1 MPPALSILL
10 VDDDDLVRDSVT
22 LLLEA
27 LGHAVTAA
35 EGGEQAL
42 ALLAE
47 GLRPQ
52 VIVLDRNMPGLDG
65 LEVLARIRRNHPA
78 LPVLLATGRI
88 EDLPIEALAA
98 DPRLRITPKP
108 FTVSTLNQ
116 GLTEVLGG

>member
-52 VIVLDRNMPGLDG
+52 VILLDRNMPGLDG